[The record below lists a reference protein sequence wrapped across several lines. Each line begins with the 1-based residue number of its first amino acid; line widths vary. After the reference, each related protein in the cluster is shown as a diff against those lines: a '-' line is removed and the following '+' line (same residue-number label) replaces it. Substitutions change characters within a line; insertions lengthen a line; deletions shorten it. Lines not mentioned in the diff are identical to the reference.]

1 MEPMFGVEFSRL
13 TVDDVRAFLE
23 DAVEEGLNWEA
34 KAGDPDDGKGVRP
47 EHIRKSVC
55 ALANQIGGWVLIGA
69 ARRDGRWEL
78 PGIAMPASEPGL
90 WLDQVIAGLRPLPRC
105 RHHHWVLHS
114 GRVGAVIEV
123 QPATATPCMTNDGQV
138 FERVSS
144 ESIQV
149 KDPARLHE
157 LITRGRNARTR
168 AEALADRAAEHFSGT
183 RGPYADTTVRFAVG
197 LAATSYELDISSR
210 LFHSSV
216 PARLEQLLNDRCY
229 RDLGQ
234 QRETDAHRII
244 QQDHVQL
251 AADAAQLHWVARAS
265 WDGSA
270 SVLAGVRPES
280 AAVFAAMDF
289 AIWPAWKLAVQI
301 VDLLGGYGD
310 ASMTLIVS
318 IRNQSVHVPG
328 RTIPPL
334 TAESLWGRLQPE
346 TRLRRQA
353 AVAIPTDAEVGSI
366 QRELQR
372 AGGLWSHEGVPDPHG
387 ASSWSP

>member
-1 MEPMFGVEFSRL
+1 VESIFSVEFSHL
-13 TVDDVRAFLE
+13 GVDDVRAFLD

-34 KAGDPDDGKGVRP
+34 KAGDRDEGKGVRA

-69 ARRDGRWEL
+69 TRRDGRWQL

-105 RHHHWVLHS
+105 RHHHWVLES
-114 GRVGAVIEV
+114 GRLVAVIEV
-123 QPATATPCMTNDGQV
+123 QPTTATPCMTNDGQV

-149 KDPARLHE
+149 KDPLRLHE
-157 LITRGRNARTR
+157 LITRGRNARAR
-168 AEALADRAAEHFSGT
+168 AEAHADRAAERFSGT
-183 RGPYADTTVRFAVG
+183 RAPYADTTVRFAVG
-197 LAATSYELDISSR
+197 LAATSYEPDISSR
-210 LFHSSV
+210 LFHSSF
-216 PARLEQLLNDRCY
+216 PRRLEQLMDARCY
-229 RDLGQ
+229 SDLGQ

-244 QQDHVQL
+244 QQDHLQL
-251 AADAAQLHWVARAS
+251 AVDAAQLHWVACAG

-270 SVLAGVRPES
+270 AVLAAVNPES
-280 AAVFAAMDF
+280 AGVFAAVDF
-289 AIWPAWKLAVQI
+289 AIWPAWKLAVQM

-310 ASMTLIVS
+310 ASMTLIVT
-318 IRNQSVHVPG
+318 IRNQSVHLPG

-353 AVAIPTDAEVGSI
+353 AVTPPTDAEVGTI

-372 AGGLWSHEGVPDPHG
+372 AGGLWSHEGVPDPPG
-387 ASSWSP
+387 GPN

>member
-1 MEPMFGVEFSRL
+1 MESIFSVEFSHL
-13 TVDDVRAFLE
+13 GVDDVRAFLD

-34 KAGDPDDGKGVRP
+34 KAGDRDEGKGVRA

-69 ARRDGRWEL
+69 ARRDGRWQL

-105 RHHHWVLHS
+105 RHHHWVVES
-114 GRVGAVIEV
+114 GRFVAVVEV
-123 QPATATPCMTNDGQV
+123 QPTTATPCMTNDGQV

-149 KDPARLHE
+149 KDPLRLHE
-157 LITRGRNARTR
+157 LITRGRNARAR
-168 AEALADRAAEHFSGT
+168 AEAHADRAAEHFSGT

-197 LAATSYELDISSR
+197 LAATSYEPDISSR
-210 LFHSSV
+210 LFHSSF
-216 PARLEQLLNDRCY
+216 PRRLEQLLDARCY
-229 RDLGQ
+229 SDLGQ

-244 QQDHVQL
+244 QQDHLQL
-251 AADAAQLHWVARAS
+251 AVDAAQLHWVARAG

-270 SVLAGVRPES
+270 AVLAAVNPES

-289 AIWPAWKLAVQI
+289 AIWPAWKLAVQM

-310 ASMTLIVS
+310 ASMTVIVT
-318 IRNQSVHVPG
+318 IRNQSVHLPG

-353 AVAIPTDAEVGSI
+353 AVTPPTDAEVGTI

-372 AGGLWSHEGVPDPHG
+372 AGGLWSHEGVPDPPG
-387 ASSWSP
+387 GPN